1 MTQFSMDPIAKLGLL
16 KMDFLGLTN
25 LSILDRAIGIIKE
38 HTGEHVDLGSVPFDD
53 AKTFA
58 LLSSGETTGL
68 FQLEGAGMRR
78 YIKDL
83 KPSSLLDGCRHDS
96 ALPAGTH
103 GSYRCVH
110 PVETRPAG
118 G

>member
-1 MTQFSMDPIAKLGLL
+1 
-16 KMDFLGLTN
+16 MDFLGLTN

-83 KPSSLLDGCRHDS
+83 KPSSLLVVAAMI
-96 ALPAGTH
+96 ALYRPGPMDHIDAFIQSKH
-103 GSYRCVH
+103 GQQ
-110 PVETRPAG
+110 G